1 MSNFR
6 RLYDLC
12 NDPDRLR
19 EFAKHPVG
27 TREQLRISWM
37 ELETNCI
44 PLPGERDEQMAER
57 LCGFINH
64 QLLAYMDYCGVEM
77 DFVAFVKDHSI
88 VIVSDEKNDVELPID
103 MILLWALSDL
113 SREGYQFSRFSKRS

>member
-12 NDPDRLR
+12 NDPDRLC

-44 PLPGERDEQMAER
+44 PLPRERYEQMAER

-64 QLLAYMDYCGVEM
+64 QLVDRVSATYCSGVRRSS
-77 DFVAFVKDHSI
+77 A
-88 VIVSDEKNDVELPID
+88 EKKMLEGRLTRLPNLPKWSVTIAPPEPGEI
-103 MILLWALSDL
+103 ILP
-113 SREGYQFSRFSKRS
+113 G